1 MSKKDLVNLVVGDMD
16 AVLEFDDLFETPCA
30 QFLLFVGFEN
40 RTYAVDG
47 RLVISMHD
55 HCHQDG

>member
-1 MSKKDLVNLVVGDMD
+1 MNLVVGDMD